1 MKKYSDLKLH
11 QKISIVMITIFLAL
25 AILLTTTEFSLFT
38 SFYKKQA
45 INIANQWARVCERN
59 ISQIWSN
66 INENILKNVVKR
78 DFVTII
84 TNNKLSELQ
93 KRVELHDYIA
103 SINSASILV
112 DTSFFLTDKG
122 EVLFSFD
129 DIPTNNLE
137 NFSYEKLK
145 DTNGITVLA
154 QCNSPFKKSS
164 SVVPVIIPYKQIESS
179 PYLGITNN
187 NNDANV
193 ILVILLNANLLQ
205 NELVENTD
213 NDLVFNPRLLFN
225 GVPVLGSD
233 LNIDDRMV
241 IKRDCVIK
249 GLEIE
254 ISTNS
259 SGTTPIKSNLFIWVI
274 IITVILILFG
284 IVMIRL
290 TALRLTA
297 PFFKITR
304 MMNEMKE
311 NTYKFDIKPE
321 NSDESGMLITGLNEM
336 YKELSDTMLRIKEEE
351 EQKFKYLSQMLTEQ
365 INPHFT
371 YNTLEMIN
379 MEIESGN
386 YISASDMVTAFSL
399 FLRHSLNHG
408 QYLIVIENE
417 LVQVE
422 NYMKIMNYRL
432 NGVIDFKLKC
442 TNNVKNILIPKSILQ
457 PLVEN
462 SIKHGF
468 DSLNSEMFINPF
480 IEISIE
486 KKNDYLRIVVSDN
499 GKGIDI
505 EKANK
510 AIGEDSNNH
519 VGLSNIAK
527 RLKLFDSKCEIT
539 FSSIPYFLNEVI
551 IVIHI
556 S

>member
-274 IITVILILFG
+274 IITVILILLG

-386 YISASDMVTAFSL
+386 YISASEMVTAFSL

-480 IEISIE
+480 IEI
-486 KKNDYLRIVVSDN
+486 
-499 GKGIDI
+499 
-505 EKANK
+505 
-510 AIGEDSNNH
+510 
-519 VGLSNIAK
+519 
-527 RLKLFDSKCEIT
+527 
-539 FSSIPYFLNEVI
+539 
-551 IVIHI
+551 
-556 S
+556 